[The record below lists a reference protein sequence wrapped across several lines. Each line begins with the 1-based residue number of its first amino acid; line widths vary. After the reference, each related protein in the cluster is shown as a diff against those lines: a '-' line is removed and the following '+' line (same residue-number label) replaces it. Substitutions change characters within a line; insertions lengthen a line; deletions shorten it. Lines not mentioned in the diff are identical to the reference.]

1 MEDNV
6 IQQTYTTESRCS
18 VPRSASPEE
27 QELKDDSEDTMYM
40 RKLAWLDTEGTG
52 GPFDSKHQRKD
63 SG

>member
-1 MEDNV
+1 M
-6 IQQTYTTESRCS
+6 
-18 VPRSASPEE
+18 PRSASPEE